1 MNLNLYPFARIVL
14 PFSLGIF
21 LAHEQLSI
29 YPFLLLFLLAAL
41 FSESHQR
48 KSALVL
54 QTLLCGFIYCGMLC
68 HQFNIPMLG
77 HKHFSQ
83 HQLNSIQAFKGF
95 VTDEPKI
102 GSRSSKAILEVTAIK
117 INSRWV
123 SAKGCLLLMCKEKFP
138 KKLQYGSTL
147 FIYERPCPIPD
158 ARNPGEFSPKNHY
171 QKKGIL
177 FQAFVHEKNMQI
189 TSKFEGHPLLA
200 KSIQFRKK
208 GINLLKKAGYRAGEL
223 ALLTALVF
231 GDDDHIE
238 REISILFADTGVLHI
253 LSVSGLHIGIVIL
266 ALQALLKL
274 VLPSKSFDVLRG
286 LLLVS
291 AIWCY
296 ALLTGMSS
304 PVVRACMMCTLFVAG
319 GLMKR
324 KGQAINLLCASALVM
339 LCIKPMW
346 LFDVGFQLSF
356 LAITGIFLAQP
367 WIEKFTEHPSRP
379 VKLVMQTSIASLAA
393 TLLTLPVCLS
403 EFHRFSWYFIPANLL
418 AIPISTAIMYAI
430 FLQLPLVM
438 LGIPSAW
445 MSMLI
450 TFLIQCME
458 KTLRIIAG
466 LPYAVSENIG
476 LSKPEIFLLVIALI
490 MLLATLYGFN
500 KKPLF
505 AMLVL
510 LLFHQAWL
518 VYQDYCL
525 QAQRFMIVFANSRNK
540 HNGASFIEG
549 RQAKFYFIREQNEE
563 YKYQCIHNTCRVYAI
578 KNYTTIELSDA
589 KSLKISFGPSVKKEK
604 ELPGGVRPGIL
615 VRLGKFLPIMIHP
628 SGVIQKPIKAS
639 FLRQAFILNLN
650 NAKNH
655 IVSQR

>member
-14 PFSLGIF
+14 PFSLGIY

-68 HQFNIPMLG
+68 HQFNNPMAGQKL
-77 HKHFSQ
+77 FSQ
-83 HQLNSIQAFKGF
+83 YQLNSIHGFKGI

-102 GSRSSKAILEVTAIK
+102 GSSSSKAILEITAVK
-117 INSRWV
+117 LNSRWV
-123 SAKGCLLLMCKEKFP
+123 SANGYLLLVSKEKFP
-138 KKLQYGSTL
+138 KKLQYGSQL
-147 FIYERPCPIPD
+147 FICERPCPIPD
-158 ARNPGEFSPKNHY
+158 ARNPGEFSPKIHY

-177 FQAFVHEKNMQI
+177 FQTFVHEKNMQI
-189 TSKFEGHPLLA
+189 TNKFEGHLLIA
-200 KSIQFRKK
+200 KSIQYRQK
-208 GINLLKKAGYRAGEL
+208 GINLLKKAGYRTGEL

-238 REISILFADTGVLHI
+238 REISALYADTGVLHI

-319 GLMKR
+319 GLMRR
-324 KGQAINLLCASALVM
+324 KSQAINLLCASAMVM
-339 LCIKPMW
+339 LCVKPIW

-367 WIEKFTEHPSRP
+367 WIEKYTEHPSRLL
-379 VKLVMQTSIASLAA
+379 KLVMQTSIASLAA

-418 AIPISTAIMYAI
+418 AIPISTGIMYAI

-438 LGIPSAW
+438 IGIPSAW
-445 MSMLI
+445 MTMLI
-450 TFLIQCME
+450 TFLIRLME
-458 KTLRIIAG
+458 QVLRLIAG
-466 LPYAVSENIG
+466 LPCAVSDNIG
-476 LSKPEIFLLVIALI
+476 ISKPEIILLVIALI
-490 MLLATLYGFN
+490 SLLTFLYGLN
-500 KKPLF
+500 KKPLY
-505 AMLVL
+505 ALLIL
-510 LLFHQAWL
+510 LLLHQTWL
-518 VYQDYCL
+518 VYHDYCL
-525 QAQRFMIVFANSRNK
+525 QAQRFLIVFANSRNR
-540 HNGASFIEG
+540 HNGAAFIEG
-549 RQAKFYFIREQNEE
+549 RQAIFYFTREESE
-563 YKYQCIHNTCRVYAI
+563 PYKKQCIQNTCRVYEI
-578 KNYTTIELSDA
+578 RKYRA
-589 KSLKISFGPSVKKEK
+589 KEISGSKSSMISFTPSIKREDDLHKRVSSN
-604 ELPGGVRPGIL
+604 VSAIQ
-615 VRLGKFLPIMIHP
+615 GKFLPVVMNKK
-628 SGVIQKPIKAS
+628 GDTQKPKKAF

-650 NAKNH
+650 NAKNP